1 MSADEKLATGLTNR
15 FFREV
20 GLQIRG
26 TRESLQG
33 NPIKSGSS
41 VTQWMRAVAELRD
54 RYCGQFL
61 NEWQEDRKNKSFWCA
76 TYLDPR
82 ERSELKQRE
91 ERVLSISYLRWR
103 LGAAG
108 PRFVESPI
116 VEISSHVVKRI
127 FMRSS
132 VGYSADSGYSINGLR
147 EELRAVAPFAA
158 MWEIFLINA
167 PEADVI
173 FPIIPTK
180 SGFLLCEAVKF
191 ESTSG
196 QATSFRL
203 LSARTYISKKEMY
216 SGQFE
221 LHREITGVF
230 ERIKAVPVFVA
241 TPFFIDPVMSQ
252 QYLAY
257 CDLANLCMKYL
268 LTKLEPFHDELALR
282 LLGSENPSSNAA
294 ISIGV
299 RVLKGHFLEMQSTP
313 AQRSLFDENEISEE
327 AIKYLLRGMR
337 KAHVATAR

>member
-1 MSADEKLATGLTNR
+1 MSADEKLAIGLTNR

-20 GLQIRG
+20 GLQVSGI
-26 TRESLQG
+26 RESLQKS
-33 NPIKSGSS
+33 PIKSGSS
-41 VTQWMRAVAELRD
+41 VTQWVRSVAELRD
-54 RYCGQFL
+54 RYRGQFL

-82 ERSELKQRE
+82 ERSELKQRD

-108 PRFVESPI
+108 PRLVESPI

-132 VGYSADSGYSINGLR
+132 VGYSVDSGYSIDGLR
-147 EELRAVAPFAA
+147 DELRAVASFAA

-167 PEADVI
+167 PEAEVI
-173 FPIIPTK
+173 FPIVPTK
-180 SGFLLCEAVKF
+180 NGFLLCEAIKF
-191 ESTSG
+191 ESVSG

-216 SGQFE
+216 SEQLE
-221 LHREITGVF
+221 LHREITSVF
-230 ERIKAVPVFVA
+230 ERIKTVPVFVA
-241 TPFFIDPVMSQ
+241 TPFFIDSVMSQ

-257 CDLANLCMKYL
+257 CDLANICMKYL
-268 LTKLEPFHDELALR
+268 LTKLAPFHDELALR
-282 LLGSENPSSNAA
+282 LLGGESPSGNAA
-294 ISIGV
+294 ISLGV

-313 AQRSLFDENEISEE
+313 AQLSLFDDHVISEE
-327 AIKYLLRGMR
+327 AINYLLRGIR